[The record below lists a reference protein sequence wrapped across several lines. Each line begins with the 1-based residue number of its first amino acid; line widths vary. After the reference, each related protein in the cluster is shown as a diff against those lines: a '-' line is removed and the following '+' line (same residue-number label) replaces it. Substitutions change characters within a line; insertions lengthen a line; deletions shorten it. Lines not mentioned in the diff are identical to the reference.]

1 MIGLAAALQFSVPAA
16 GASHYSCEDGAGDA
30 AKGEVQG
37 ETGIICGPRCADGTF
52 QCPTDVPPGTSA
64 QPQCML
70 QDADQT
76 PYCGLLCQVD
86 SQCPSG
92 ASCRKVTGSI
102 EVSVC
107 IHPLSFD
114 QWAKT
119 SGSRRKFTVGWP
131 VKAGSQA
138 SGFQIARAYSA
149 LQSLKRRYS
158 IADGDSDVLVVKEL
172 LSAASSAGA
181 AASTAAAA
189 AGPPAALDG
198 VHVSA
203 AAPSKGWA
211 PSAWEHDLAV
221 FGGNMA
227 RGLPGVEK
235 EIHDTIWNVE
245 HIENRG
251 VATMLLRSV
260 IMIAVV
266 YLVGGAVYKNQT
278 YGSSGVDAIPHI
290 GFWKEYPQLVLD
302 GVQYATGFGRQFMG
316 KGSTSDFEPL
326 SGGLSGRGF

>member
-1 MIGLAAALQFSVPAA
+1 MDRTAIISADVWLVVLVVVVLFFVVLCRHRRSVVLVVVVILVVVLVVRCPWARWW
-16 GASHYSCEDGAGDA
+16 
-30 AKGEVQG
+30 
-37 ETGIICGPRCADGTF
+37 ICLPL
-52 QCPTDVPPGTSA
+52 PP
-64 QPQCML
+64 Q
-70 QDADQT
+70 
-76 PYCGLLCQVD
+76 
-86 SQCPSG
+86 
-92 ASCRKVTGSI
+92 VTGSI

-138 SGFQIARAYSA
+138 SGFQIAKAYSA

-158 IADGDSDVLVVKEL
+158 IADGDADVLIVKEL
-172 LSAASSAGA
+172 LSAASSATA
-181 AASTAAAA
+181 AASTAAGARAA
-189 AGPPAALDG
+189 
-198 VHVSA
+198 A
-203 AAPSKGWA
+203 AAPPA
-211 PSAWEHDLAV
+211 PSQGFLSPWEHDIGV
-221 FGGNMA
+221 FGSNMA

-260 IMIAVV
+260 LMIAAV

-290 GFWKEYPQLVLD
+290 GFWREYPQLVLD

-316 KGSTSDFEPL
+316 KGAGGGDFEPL